1 MLSVCKWFVLF
12 YSVILSFYL
21 FSLMNQGRT
30 EGERW
35 STANIRT
42 PTPHPLPLSSN
53 FIPGRPK
60 ASLLFWFFGD
70 LYAAYCYLWLFSL
83 YINIKKV
90 KIVVKC

>member
-1 MLSVCKWFVLF
+1 MVCFVLQCDTFVLF
-12 YSVILSFYL
+12 VFPDEPRQ
-21 FSLMNQGRT
+21 NRGRALVD
-30 EGERW
+30 RKHL
-35 STANIRT
+35 NP
-42 PTPHPLPLSSN
+42 PTPPPPLSSN

-83 YINIKKV
+83 YVNIKKV